1 MMCLRLRLLFAT
13 PGLAALL
20 GGRVAAPL
28 AARTFGNLPAQ

>member
-20 GGRVAAPL
+20 GGRVAVPL
-28 AARTFGNLPAQ
+28 ATHTFSNLPAQ